1 MAKAGRKLAPPLTA
15 ADLAAAYERPARRQ
29 AQPPAE
35 SERAPTP
42 ATATPAV
49 LPVLPAHLRS
59 KLTSDFELDWSLPP
73 DEEEVG
79 ESGATVAVVEAEAA
93 AEVQAAAEAV
103 EAAPHTPTPTR
114 LLAVVEPPLDIASIV
129 AEEVEADPEFVT
141 GELEAAVALHAEL
154 PAAEAGGAKSEENA
168 AVSAAIDAETEA
180 LLEVLGEL
188 EPLAGEEV
196 SSAVSGSA
204 LEAGGAESL
213 DVGDEDDDGD
223 GDEAE
228 GLEGDDGLVDDD
240 GLVGEADH
248 DDLDSAAYAA
258 IGRGRRRHPV
268 LLRLL
273 VVLAVL
279 GLVGVWAAWR
289 SSPKLEREVS
299 ARLEGLGERLGGT
312 FRYEAMG
319 PAGLTGIEITGL
331 RFEPAPGADDA
342 AGEATHAFEI
352 DAVRVFPDLW
362 SLVGRQI
369 RLGDAEVIGMRFRA
383 GPDLEA
389 VLDRSGVSAGTGA
402 GEGAASALES
412 GCGRLAELPR
422 RVRLEG
428 STVSLGS
435 LRGRPLPEL
444 ALRHV
449 EVELGCEEQRIRATV
464 AGRITVGTFAPERAS
479 ADLRATL
486 GGGGGH
492 QLDVDFDDPFAFAT
506 YLPTGLL
513 PDGAELTLAGL
524 HVTPRSVRLTGLEG
538 AGLDQAVPRLD
549 DWRVDGLSAEALEV
563 HVAAGGPT
571 LALSD
576 AIVELA
582 SGERVHGVGIR
593 RLDLWVDHG
602 LEEPGGTL
610 LLGRPDDEGR
620 SGTLR
625 VSLSESEYGAGR
637 VLSLQADDY
646 PLEELAAL
654 APADAPVRVEAGRL
668 DGSIALSVVDGEP
681 VWAVIDAHLRR
692 GVVDV
697 PQLAARPLRAIDAGF
712 EGELVVAGDRT
723 EVVWERSELRL
734 GEVRFATDGRIA
746 RDDGGPHVELFFD
759 ADEVDAAALHN
770 ALPRGLV
777 PASEGVRVA
786 GVIDGSLRLDL
797 DVARPDDAVVDLDL
811 DMSRARVA
819 AMGTDLPIDLLAGDF
834 SLAIETADG
843 HERVIGPTTPGWV
856 SLADAGPYVVAA
868 LTSAEDGRYWTHNG
882 FDWRAIQSSIRENL
896 RQQRFARGGSTISQQ
911 VARSLFLV
919 RERTLGRKLEEAF
932 ITWQLEERL
941 SKERIMELYI
951 NIVHWGPAIYGVR
964 EAAAAYFGREPRELS
979 VREAVFL
986 ASILS
991 NPNVYGVQY
1000 ARDELAESR
1009 TEKMCNVLTNMAHI
1023 EAITR
1028 REATESCEAI
1038 RAGRISD
1045 APRPVDL
1052 LPRDELARAPAARL

>member
-29 AQPPAE
+29 AQTPAE
-35 SERAPTP
+35 SERAPIPTP

-73 DEEEVG
+73 DEEAG
-79 ESGATVAVVEAEAA
+79 ESGAGPEAEPG
-93 AEVQAAAEAV
+93 
-103 EAAPHTPTPTR
+103 EAAPTTPTR

-154 PAAEAGGAKSEENA
+154 PAPEPSAATVAATSDASAVVA
-168 AVSAAIDAETEA
+168 AVAASLDAETEA
-180 LLEVLGEL
+180 LLEALGDL
-188 EPLAGEEV
+188 EPLDGEAAEV
-196 SSAVSGSA
+196 AEARGGEGVGGSGA
-204 LEAGGAESL
+204 LGEGDGDVDEADDVDEAE
-213 DVGDEDDDGD
+213 DDGD
-223 GDEAE
+223 DGGLDEDGD
-228 GLEGDDGLVDDD
+228 LDDG
-240 GLVGEADH
+240 E
-248 DDLDSAAYAA
+248 LDSAAYAA
-258 IGRGRRRHPV
+258 VGRRRRHPV
-268 LLRLL
+268 LLRLF
-273 VVLAVL
+273 VVLLVF

-331 RFEPAPGADDA
+331 RFEPAADGDGASS
-342 AGEATHAFEI
+342 EATHAFEI
-352 DAVRVFPDLW
+352 EAVRVYPDLW

-389 VLDRSGVSAGTGA
+389 VLDRSGDAGVAAGA
-402 GEGAASALES
+402 EGASSALES

-449 EVELGCEEQRIRATV
+449 DVELGCEDQRIRATV
-464 AGRITVGTFAPERAS
+464 AGRITVGTFAPDRAS

-492 QLDVDFDDPFAFAT
+492 QLDVDFDEPFAFAT

-513 PDGAELTLAGL
+513 PNGAELTLAGL
-524 HVTPRSVRLTGLEG
+524 HVTPRSVRLTGLEA
-538 AGLDQAVPRLD
+538 AGLDQPVPRLD
-549 DWRVDGLSAEALEV
+549 DWRVDGLSADSLEV
-563 HVAAGGPT
+563 RVTAGGPT
-571 LALSD
+571 LTLSD
-576 AIVELA
+576 AIAELA
-582 SGERVHGVGIR
+582 GRERVHGVGIR
-593 RLDLWVDHG
+593 SLELWVDDD

-625 VSLSESEYGAGR
+625 ISLSESDYGAGR
-637 VLSLQADDY
+637 VLSLRADDY

-712 EGELVVAGDRT
+712 EGELVVARDRT

-734 GEVRFATDGRIA
+734 GAVRFATDGRIA
-746 RDDGGPHVELFFD
+746 RDETGPHVELFFD

-777 PASEGVRVA
+777 PAAEGVRVA

-819 AMGTDLPIDLLAGDF
+819 AMGTELPIDLLAGDF

-979 VREAVFL
+979 VSEAVFL

-1028 REATESCEAI
+1028 REAAESCEAI